1 MAEDKKIDCA
11 EVDGEKFSKDL
22 AETFVE
28 CYKSVFDIELKIDD
42 IEKIALE
49 IIPEDFVLCD
59 IPEYLNKFTELVQE
73 VVTIPN
79 ELIGALNTAIT
90 GVVTELSEK
99 AKELANKA
107 IEEVNEAVD
116 QAKDAVQEKIDEVKE
131 KIDEKKEEVAESIE
145 EKKDEMTETLNSLK
159 IPLEAVKYAA
169 MGIILKRFQIIKY
182 RCEIIQK
189 NIMILMAKLRKKV
202 LLELMHNK
210 DDSGSPA
217 TTGIKSF
224 LMTMA
229 VVANVIAI
237 VMGVIL
243 NIINSIVILNVDASG
258 CCFGPTP
265 KSLMMNSKMTVANVN
280 GSTTA
285 PIPQP
290 IEKLISEAEN
300 QVEKANG
307 EIKKANVLAM
317 ASNAA
322 ASVSG
327 GGSFNPGSFPALP
340 KFDGKAVRQA
350 IALLIMTLVDAE
362 ALPRYEKLTPINI
375 RFMVFLITG
384 FEPAAKKTFGFPGFP

>member
-11 EVDGEKFSKDL
+11 EVDGENFSKDL

-28 CYKSVFDIELKIDD
+28 CYKSVFDIELKIDE

-73 VVTIPN
+73 VVAIPN
-79 ELIGALNTAIT
+79 ELIGALNAAIT

-99 AKELANKA
+99 AKELADKA
-107 IEEVNEAVD
+107 VEEVNEAVD
-116 QAKDAVQEKIDEVKE
+116 QAKDAVQEKVDEAKE

-145 EKKDEMTETLNSLK
+145 EKKDELTETLNSLK

-210 DDSGSPA
+210 DDSGSPV

-237 VMGVIL
+237 IMGVIL
-243 NIINSIVILNVDASG
+243 NIINSIFILNVDASG

-290 IEKLISEAEN
+290 IEKLISEVEN

-322 ASVSG
+322 TSVSG

-350 IALLIMTLVDAE
+350 IALLLMTLVDAE

>member
-11 EVDGEKFSKDL
+11 EVDGEKFSKEL

-28 CYKSVFDIELKIDD
+28 CYKSVFDIEIKIDE

-49 IIPEDFVLCD
+49 IVPEDFVICD
-59 IPEYLNKFTELVQE
+59 IPEYLNKFTELIQE
-73 VVTIPN
+73 VVVIPN
-79 ELIGALNTAIT
+79 ELIVALNEAIT
-90 GVVTELSEK
+90 GVTTEIANKVQEITDK
-99 AKELANKA
+99 AKEE
-107 IEEVNEAVD
+107 INEAVD
-116 QAKDAVQEKIDEVKE
+116 QTKQAVQEEIDETTE
-131 KIDEKKEEVAESIE
+131 KIN
-145 EKKDEMTETLNSLK
+145 EKKDELTETLENLK
-159 IPLEAVKYAA
+159 IPLEAVRYAA

-189 NIMILMAKLRKKV
+189 NIMVLMAKLRKKV
-202 LLELMHNK
+202 LLELMYNK
-210 DDSGSPA
+210 DDSGSPVTA
-217 TTGIKSF
+217 GIKAF
-224 LMTMA
+224 LMSMA
-229 VVANVIAI
+229 VVANVIAM

-243 NIINSIVILNVDASG
+243 NIINAIVILNVDASG

-265 KSLMMNSKMTVANVN
+265 KSLMMTSKMTVTNVN

-290 IEKLISEAEN
+290 VEKLIAEAEN
-300 QVEKANG
+300 QIEKTNG

-322 ASVSG
+322 ASVSNG
-327 GGSFNPGSFPALP
+327 GTFNPGSFPALP
-340 KFDGKAVRQA
+340 KFDGTAIRQA
-350 IALLIMTLVDAE
+350 IKLLIMTLFDAE

>member
-28 CYKSVFDIELKIDD
+28 CYKSVFDIELKIDE

>member
-28 CYKSVFDIELKIDD
+28 CYKSVFDIELKIDN
-42 IEKIALE
+42 IEKMALE

-59 IPEYLNKFTELVQE
+59 IPEYLNKFMSLIQE
-73 VVTIPN
+73 VIAIPN
-79 ELIGALNTAIT
+79 ELISALNAAIT
-90 GVVTELSEK
+90 GVISDIQEK
-99 AKELANKA
+99 AQELADKA
-107 IEEVNEAVD
+107 MEEVNEAVD
-116 QAKDAVQEKIDEVKE
+116 QTKQAVQEKVDEVKE
-131 KIDEKKEEVAESIE
+131 NVDEKIEKAQNKIE
-145 EKKDEMTETLNSLK
+145 EKKDELTETLESLK
-159 IPLEAVKYAA
+159 IPLEAVRYAA

-189 NIMILMAKLRKKV
+189 SIMILMAKLRKKV
-202 LLELMHNK
+202 LLELMTGK

-229 VVANVIAI
+229 IVVNIIAT

-243 NIINSIVILNVDASG
+243 NIINAIVILNVDASG

-265 KSLMMNSKMTVANVN
+265 KSLMMSSKITVANVN

-290 IEKLISEAEN
+290 VEKLISEAEN
-300 QVEKANG
+300 KIDKANG

-327 GGSFNPGSFPALP
+327 GGVFNPGQFPSLP
-340 KFDGKAVRQA
+340 KFDGESVRQA
-350 IALLIMTLVDAE
+350 IKLLLMTLFDAE

-375 RFMVFLITG
+375 RFLVFLITG

>member
-1 MAEDKKIDCA
+1 
-11 EVDGEKFSKDL
+11 
-22 AETFVE
+22 
-28 CYKSVFDIELKIDD
+28 
-42 IEKIALE
+42 
-49 IIPEDFVLCD
+49 
-59 IPEYLNKFTELVQE
+59 
-73 VVTIPN
+73 
-79 ELIGALNTAIT
+79 
-90 GVVTELSEK
+90 
-99 AKELANKA
+99 
-107 IEEVNEAVD
+107 
-116 QAKDAVQEKIDEVKE
+116 
-131 KIDEKKEEVAESIE
+131 
-145 EKKDEMTETLNSLK
+145 
-159 IPLEAVKYAA
+159 
-169 MGIILKRFQIIKY
+169 
-182 RCEIIQK
+182 
-189 NIMILMAKLRKKV
+189 MAKLRKKV
-202 LLELMHNK
+202 LLELMYNK

-217 TTGIKSF
+217 TAGIKAF
-224 LMTMA
+224 LMSMA
-229 VVANVIAI
+229 VVANVIAT

-243 NIINSIVILNVDASG
+243 NIINAIVILNVDASG

-290 IEKLISEAEN
+290 IEKLISEVEN

-350 IALLIMTLVDAE
+350 IALLIMALVDAE

>member
-42 IEKIALE
+42 IEKMALE
-49 IIPEDFVLCD
+49 IVPEDFVLCD
-59 IPEYLNKFTELVQE
+59 IPEYLNKFTNLIQK
-73 VVTIPN
+73 VVGIPN
-79 ELIGALNTAIT
+79 ELISALNAAIT
-90 GVVTELSEK
+90 GVVSDIQEK
-99 AKELANKA
+99 AQELADEA
-107 IEEVNEAVD
+107 MEEVNEAVD
-116 QAKDAVQEKIDEVKE
+116 QTKQAVQEKVDEVKE
-131 KIDEKKEEVAESIE
+131 KIDEKKEEAQNKID
-145 EKKDEMTETLNSLK
+145 EKKDELTATLESLK
-159 IPLEAVKYAA
+159 IPLEAVRYAA

-189 NIMILMAKLRKKV
+189 SIMVLMAKLRKKV
-202 LLELMHNK
+202 LLELMTGK

-229 VVANVIAI
+229 IVVNVIAI
-237 VMGVIL
+237 IMGVIL
-243 NIINSIVILNVDASG
+243 NIINSIFILNVDAAG

-265 KSLMMNSKMTVANVN
+265 KSFMMSSKMTVANVN

-290 IEKLISEAEN
+290 VEKLISEAEN
-300 QVEKANG
+300 KIDKANG
-307 EIKKANVLAM
+307 EIKKANILAM

-327 GGSFNPGSFPALP
+327 GGSFNPGQFPALP
-340 KFDGKAVRQA
+340 KFDGEAVRQA
-350 IALLIMTLVDAE
+350 IKLLLMTLFDAE

-384 FEPAAKKTFGFPGFP
+384 FEPAAKKTFGIPGFP